1 MLHFT
6 CDLCGRSIEHERYI
20 ARVEVGPAF
29 DPDEVSA
36 EDLDVDHLES
46 VADSL
51 ADLET
56 TGDFEVDDCGPQKFR
71 FDLCPHCWQRYTKD
85 PLGRET
91 QRRLNFSQ
99 N

>member
-6 CDLCGRSIEHERYI
+6 CDLCGRSIDHERYI
-20 ARVEVGPAF
+20 ARVEVSPAF
-29 DPDEVSA
+29 DPDEVNP
-36 EDLDVDHLES
+36 EDLDTDHLES
-46 VADSL
+46 IADSL
-51 ADLET
+51 AELET
-56 TGDFEVDDCGPQKFR
+56 TGDFDVGDCEPQKFR
-71 FDLCPHCWQRYTKD
+71 FDLCPHCWARYTRD

>member
-6 CDLCGRSIEHERYI
+6 CDCCGRSIQHERYT
-20 ARVEVGPAF
+20 ARIEVGPAF
-29 DPDEVSA
+29 DPDEVSP

-46 VADSL
+46 VAESL
-51 ADLET
+51 EDLES
-56 TGDFEVDDCGPQKFR
+56 TGEFEVDGCGPKKFR
-71 FDLCPHCWQRYTKD
+71 FDLCPQCWQRYTKD
-85 PLGRET
+85 PLGRES